1 MSWQAVGNFEDILYE
16 KQKGVAKV
24 TINRPEKRNAFRPK
38 TVSEMYEAFL
48 DAREDS
54 TIGVILLTGAVL
66 ILMGSMHSVRG
77 EIKVCAERRAMSEM
91 MVCPGS
97 TYLICKS

>member
-48 DAREDS
+48 DAGKTNHRS
-54 TIGVILLTGAVL
+54 YSFNLLVL

-97 TYLICKS
+97 TCLICKS